1 MNLKRA
7 LKVKDELQR
16 VQDMAIS
23 RDAYVLL
30 CLSNFSQFFKNLAKI
45 CSFDDIGLQKHWG
58 SEAIT
63 KLQDVLVVKLKK
75 DNKKTQ
81 YEKRKAFIENFIQ
94 GYMGE
99 NYEEYNYVDK
109 REWFIS
115 AIESEGYNANDFDIE
130 NIINSNRDR
139 VIRLFESL
147 KTVSFTS
154 SREDLI
160 NIMNDFICDN

>member
-23 RDAYVLL
+23 RNAYVLL
-30 CLSNFSQFFKNLAKI
+30 CLSNFPQFFKNLAKI

-81 YEKRKAFIENFIQ
+81 YEKREAFIENFIQ

-109 REWFIS
+109 REWFIG

-130 NIINSNRDR
+130 SIINSNRDR
-139 VIRLFESL
+139 VIRLFERL

-160 NIMNDFICDN
+160 NIMNDFIYDN